1 MTDFPTER
9 TALITGA
16 ASPRGIGR
24 TTAARLAADGW
35 SVALVDIDADGANRN
50 ANEIAEQYGVQTFGA
65 KMDVGDPDEVR
76 AVVQQIESELP
87 PLVGLANVAGI
98 SSPTPFL
105 EVSVEEW
112 DRVIDINLRSVFLL
126 TQAVLPGM
134 VERRLGRIVS
144 VSSVSAQRGG
154 GTFSKSAYS
163 AAKAGIVGLSRAI
176 AREMGQYNITVNCIS
191 PGPVDTDIM
200 GGTLTDERKTAMAAD
215 GLLPRIGSTDDMAA
229 LMAFLLGPDSGF
241 ITAANYDINGG
252 VQIS

>member
-24 TTAARLAADGW
+24 TTAARLAAEGW
-35 SVALVDIDADGANRN
+35 SVALVDIDGDGAKKN
-50 ANEIAEQYGVQTFGA
+50 ADEIAEQYGVHALGA
-65 KMDVGDPDEVR
+65 TMDVGDPDEVR
-76 AVVQQIESELP
+76 SVVKQIESELP
-87 PLVGLANVAGI
+87 PLVGLANIAGI

-126 TQAVLPGM
+126 SQAVLPGM
-134 VERRLGRIVS
+134 VERELGRIVS

-163 AAKAGIVGLSRAI
+163 AAKAGIIGLSRAI
-176 AREMGQYNITVNCIS
+176 AREMGQYGITVNCIA

-215 GLLPRIGSTDDMAA
+215 GLLTRIGSTDDMAA

-241 ITAANYDINGG
+241 ITAATYDINGG

>member
-1 MTDFPTER
+1 MTDFPAER

-35 SVALVDIDADGANRN
+35 AVALVDIDGEGAQRN
-50 ANEIAEQYGVQTFGA
+50 ATEIAEQYGVRTFGA

-76 AVVQQIESELP
+76 SVVKQVEAELP
-87 PLVGLANVAGI
+87 PLVGLANIAGI

-105 EVSVEEW
+105 EIEVEEW
-112 DRVIDINLRSVFLL
+112 DRVIDINLRSVFLV

-134 VERRLGRIVS
+134 VERELGRIVS

-163 AAKAGIVGLSRAI
+163 AAKAGIIGLSRAV
-176 AREMGQYNITVNCIS
+176 AREMGQYGITVNCIS